1 MNSDCRRHAGL
12 LRRLG
17 AMLYDG
23 FLLAGVMIVAA
34 IPLPFFQSAADDSA
48 WVRALIQIYLVLVCF
63 LFFGWFWTHGGQ
75 TLGMRAWRLQL
86 CCINGQNPAW
96 STAVVRFTSAL
107 LSWLALGL
115 GFLWVALDPQNRAW
129 HDRLS
134 KSIVV
139 VLPRRS

>member
-1 MNSDCRRHAGL
+1 MHHAGL

-23 FLLAGVMIVAA
+23 LLLAGVMIVAA
-34 IPLPFFQSAADDSA
+34 IPLPFFQSAADGSS
-48 WVRALIQIYLVLVCF
+48 WVRTLIQIYLVLVCF

-86 CCINGQNPAW
+86 RRIDGKNLAW
-96 STAVVRFTSAL
+96 STAVVRFAGAL

-115 GFLWVALDPQNRAW
+115 GFFWVALDSQNRAW